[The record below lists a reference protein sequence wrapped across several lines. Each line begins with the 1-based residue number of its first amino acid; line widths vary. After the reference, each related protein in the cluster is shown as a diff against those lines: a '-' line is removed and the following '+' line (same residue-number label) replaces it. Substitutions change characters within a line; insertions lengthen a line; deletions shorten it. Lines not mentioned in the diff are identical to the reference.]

1 MSPRLFP
8 RVRSQAGYTLVEL
21 IIALAISGFLMV
33 ALTSVVLTSV
43 RAAATATNRVEASSE
58 IRSFQ
63 SFAADDFARSG
74 VPDGGGCGTAAT
86 PCTTEPILLVG
97 TQVSNSTQ
105 PAASTVQVTYT
116 WDGSSFVDRQ
126 IGGGEAIHAATDV
139 TAFSWYVD
147 SSAARPTVVVSVT
160 VTVGAYS
167 ESQTFRFYPRVN
179 P

>member
-1 MSPRLFP
+1 MSRRPRPRLDG
-8 RVRSQAGYTLVEL
+8 QAGYTLVEL

-43 RAAATATNRVEASSE
+43 GAANTASSRVEASSE

-74 VPDGGGCGTAAT
+74 VPDGSGGSASS
-86 PCTTEPILLVG
+86 PCTTQPIVLGG
-97 TQVSNSTQ
+97 TQVSNS
-105 PAASTVQVTYT
+105 ASPVGSTLLVTYT
-116 WDGSSFVDRQ
+116 WDGSAFVDRQ
-126 IGGGEAIHAATDV
+126 AGSGESIHVATDA

-147 SSAARPTVVVSVT
+147 STAAHPTVVVSLT

-167 ESQTFRFYPRVN
+167 ETQTFRFYPRVN

>member
-1 MSPRLFP
+1 MSSGLPCRI
-8 RVRSQAGYTLVEL
+8 RSQAGYTLVEL

-33 ALTSVVLTSV
+33 ALTSVVLTAV
-43 RAAATATNRVEASSE
+43 RAAATASNRVEASGQ

-74 VPDGGGCGTAAT
+74 VPDGGGCGTPAT
-86 PCTTEPILLVG
+86 PCTTQPIVLVG

-126 IGGGEAIHAATDV
+126 VGGGEAIHAATDV
-139 TAFSWYVD
+139 TAFLWYVD
-147 SSAARPTVVVSVT
+147 SSAAHPTVVVSVT
-160 VTVGAYS
+160 VKVGTYS
-167 ESQTFRFYPRVN
+167 ESQEFRFYPRLN